1 MKLGVMTVLGSVGV
15 LFLAGCGGSGRFVQR
30 GIDAYNVGEY
40 NLAMEHF
47 TYIDR
52 EGMVLNAK
60 GTCRYLTY
68 RGLSL
73 VHLGKRDE
81 GLAYL
86 VKARE
91 ACAPD
96 PRWVP
101 AEVAT
106 EVDATMA
113 QVAGR

>member
-1 MKLGVMTVLGSVGV
+1 MKLGVSAVLGAVGV
-15 LFLAGCGGSGRFVQR
+15 VFLAGCGGTGRFVQR

-40 NLAMEHF
+40 NLAIEHF
-47 TYIDR
+47 SYIDR
-52 EGMVLNAK
+52 EGLVLNAK

-73 VHLGKRDE
+73 VHLGKKEE

-86 VKARE
+86 AKARE

-96 PRWVP
+96 PAWVP
-101 AEVAT
+101 REAAAESA
-106 EVDATMA
+106 ALMG
-113 QVAGR
+113 QPPQ

>member
-1 MKLGVMTVLGSVGV
+1 MKLGVSAVLGVMGV
-15 LFLAGCGGSGRFVQR
+15 LFLAGCGGTGRFVQR

-40 NLAMEHF
+40 NLAIEHF

-52 EGMVLNAK
+52 EGYVLNAK
-60 GTCRYLTY
+60 GTCRYLAY

-81 GLAYL
+81 GIAYL
-86 VKARE
+86 AKSKE

-96 PRWVP
+96 PRWLP
-101 AEVAT
+101 SDIGT

-113 QVAGR
+113 QAGGH